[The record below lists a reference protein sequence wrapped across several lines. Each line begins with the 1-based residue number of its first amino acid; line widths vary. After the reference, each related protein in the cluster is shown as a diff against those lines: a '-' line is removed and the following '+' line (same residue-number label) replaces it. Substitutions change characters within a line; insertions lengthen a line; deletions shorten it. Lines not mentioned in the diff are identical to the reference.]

1 MNRGT
6 ELTASA
12 VAERII
18 GGGEV
23 TAEELVELLQDDSIH
38 YLVTDANTAIMLNPF
53 YSGISGKYICLC
65 ICFYFLNGSR
75 YVSCCTDDQCFCVR
89 LDELFNLIKLAV
101 T

>member
-23 TAEELVELLQDDSIH
+23 TAEELVELLRRPQR
-38 YLVTDANTAIMLNPF
+38 T
-53 YSGISGKYICLC
+53 IS
-65 ICFYFLNGSR
+65 SR
-75 YVSCCTDDQCFCVR
+75 R
-89 LDELFNLIKLAV
+89 RIG
-101 T
+101 